1 MSNSPTYSY
10 GTFRLGLSVSI
21 ISAAIVAYEIQLMH
35 FFTIVQ
41 WHHFAYM
48 VISIALLG
56 FGASGT
62 LLSLFRKEMLKRTD
76 WLLPFFMISSGLM
89 MSISVRVSRMD
100 FLLFD
105 SYLLFVDRSQFAR
118 LLGSYFLFFL
128 PFLMG
133 SLALGLVFVKKV
145 AQIGTFYFSDML
157 GSGIGG
163 ILAIFLLWHLEPVD
177 LPWVIALMPLLAGV
191 LLIKKRRRYLLS
203 AYGLL
208 VLVICFYQGLS
219 SFELKSSQ
227 FKSISYALNLPEAT
241 IEVQQ
246 SSPYGL
252 LQVVSSP
259 MQRYAPGLSL
269 NYMHEIEPSKV
280 IFNNGNWYAAIP
292 QGNKADSLHVLNH
305 STMALPYV
313 LESPQKVLI
322 FHAGA
327 GFEVAHALNNKA
339 AHIFAIEPNAMVT
352 GLIKGPYAQYTDSL
366 FYRPEVQVY
375 NTSPRS
381 FLKQSDEVFDLIQLP
396 LSGAFG
402 GSVGL
407 NALYEENL
415 LTSEALLEMW
425 QKLSPEGM
433 IVLSSFI
440 DLPPRIMLKNA
451 ALIAGMLES
460 LDISDPLGQVV
471 AVRSWATLSY
481 VIKKTP
487 LDPNDLLAVNR
498 FCDDYGFDPVLL
510 PGAASKET
518 YNTLEDDAVFSL
530 VSGMF
535 GPNRATLIEAND
547 FNMSIPSDNRP
558 YFYQFLRLKNI
569 VKQYKTLGERSAFLE
584 LGYLIVLVTLL
595 QVFLLAFALIIVPLF
610 KLGFKGGQKTWVLF
624 YFSGLGLGYMFLEI
638 VLIKY
643 FLRFLGHPI
652 YAVATVIS
660 VMLISSGLGS
670 LYSSKLK
677 LDVKKLTRLTAFISA
692 LIIAYALTLGFVL
705 GQTVGWPL
713 WGKLIL
719 TVLAIGVP
727 AFFMGM
733 PFPMGLQLVS
743 KKHQSQ
749 VPWAWGIN
757 GCVSVISTSLA
768 TVIAVEFGFIVVLL
782 LAAVAYFVTFSS
794 LFFVGYGGGIRKG
807 L

>member
-1 MSNSPTYSY
+1 MSNARTYRY
-10 GTFRLGLSVSI
+10 ETLRLGLSISI

-56 FGASGT
+56 FGASGA
-62 LLSLFRKEMLKRTD
+62 LLSLYRNELLKKAD
-76 WLLPFFMISSGLM
+76 WLLPFFMISSGLL

-105 SYLLFVDRSQFAR
+105 SYLLFVDYSQFGR

-145 AQIGTFYFSDML
+145 AQIGIFYFSDML

-177 LPWVIALMPLLAGV
+177 LPWVIALMPMLAGV
-191 LLIKKRRRYLLS
+191 MLIKKKGGYLLS
-203 AYGLL
+203 AYALL
-208 VLVICFYQGLS
+208 ALVICFYQGFS

-227 FKSISYALNLPEAT
+227 FKSISYALNLPEAK
-241 IEVQQ
+241 IETRQ

-252 LQVVSSP
+252 VQVVSSP
-259 MQRYAPGLSL
+259 VQRYAPGLSL
-269 NYMHEIEPSKV
+269 SYVQEVRPSKV

-292 QGNKADSLHVLNH
+292 QGNMDDSLHVLNH

-313 LESPQKVLI
+313 LESPKKVLI
-322 FHAGA
+322 FQAGA
-327 GFEVAHALNNKA
+327 GFEVAHALKKKA
-339 AHIFAIEPNAMVT
+339 DQIFAVEPNAIVT
-352 GLIKGPYAQYTDSL
+352 RLIKGPYAEYTDSL

-381 FLKQSDEVFDLIQLP
+381 YLKQSDKEFDLIQLP

-407 NALYEENL
+407 NALHEENL

-425 QKLSPEGM
+425 QKLSPKGM

-440 DLPPRIMLKNA
+440 DVPPRIIIKNA
-451 ALIAGMLES
+451 ALIAGMLENLS
-460 LDISDPLGQVV
+460 IVDPLGHVV
-471 AVRSWATLSY
+471 AIRSWSTLTY
-481 VIKKTP
+481 VIKKSALGP
-487 LDPNDLLAVNR
+487 KDLLAVNR

-510 PGAASKET
+510 PGSGSKEI

-530 VSGMF
+530 VRKMF
-535 GPNRATLIEAND
+535 GPEREILVKAND
-547 FNMSIPSDNRP
+547 FNISIPSDDRP
-558 YFYQFLRLKNI
+558 YFYQFLKIRRMAR
-569 VKQYKTLGERSAFLE
+569 QWQQLGARAAFLE

-595 QVFLLAFALIIVPLF
+595 QVVIMAFVFIILPLF
-610 KLGFKGGQKTWVLF
+610 KLGFKGGQKAWVIF

-643 FLRFLGHPI
+643 FVRFLGHPI

-660 VMLISSGLGS
+660 IMLFSSGLGS
-670 LYSSKLK
+670 LYSSKLALKETK
-677 LDVKKLTRLTAFISA
+677 LIRLTA
-692 LIIAYALTLGFVL
+692 LITSLILVYALGLGFVL
-705 GQTVGWPL
+705 SQTEGWPI
-713 WGKLIL
+713 WGKILI
-719 TVLAIGVP
+719 TFVSIGFP

-733 PFPMGLQLVS
+733 PFPMGLQLVD
-743 KKHQSQ
+743 KKQQKQ

-768 TVIAVEFGFIVVLL
+768 TVIAVEFGFTAVLL
-782 LAAVAYFVTFSS
+782 LAALAYFMACISIFSLRFYAPNS
-794 LFFVGYGGGIRKG
+794 TA
-807 L
+807 

>member
-1 MSNSPTYSY
+1 MSNSRTYSY
-10 GTFRLGLSVSI
+10 DTFRLGLSISI
-21 ISAAIVAYEIQLMH
+21 ISAAIVAYEIQLML

-62 LLSLFRKEMLKRTD
+62 LLSLFRNEMLKRVD

-118 LLGSYFLFFL
+118 LLGSYLLFFL

-177 LPWVIALMPLLAGV
+177 LPWVIALMPLLAGAM
-191 LLIKKRRRYLLS
+191 LIKKKGGYLLS
-203 AYGLL
+203 AYALL
-208 VLVICFYQGLS
+208 ALGICFYQGFS
-219 SFELKSSQ
+219 PFELKSSQ
-227 FKSISYALNLPEAT
+227 FKSISYALNLPEAK
-241 IEVQQ
+241 IEAQQ

-252 LQVVSSP
+252 VQVVSSP
-259 MQRYAPGLSL
+259 VQRYAPGLSL
-269 NYMHEIEPSKV
+269 SYVQEIKPSKV

-292 QGNKADSLHVLNH
+292 QGNIDDNLHVLNY
-305 STMALPYV
+305 STLALPYV
-313 LESPQKVLI
+313 LESPKNVLI
-322 FHAGA
+322 FQAGA
-327 GFEVAHALNNKA
+327 GFEVAHALKNKA
-339 AHIFAIEPNAMVT
+339 AHIFAIEPNAIVT
-352 GLIKGPYAQYTDSL
+352 RLIKGPYAQYTDSL

-381 FLKQSDEVFDLIQLP
+381 YLKQSDKEFDLIQLP

-407 NALYEENL
+407 NALHEENL

-425 QKLSPEGM
+425 QKLSPEGI

-440 DLPPRIMLKNA
+440 DVPPRIILKNA
-451 ALIAGMLES
+451 ALIAGMLEN
-460 LDISDPLGQVV
+460 LHITDPLEHVV
-471 AVRSWATLSY
+471 AVRSWATLTY
-481 VIKKTP
+481 VIKKTALGP
-487 LDPNDLLAVNR
+487 KDLLAVNR

-510 PGAASKET
+510 PGSESKET

-530 VSGMF
+530 VRKMF
-535 GPNRATLIEAND
+535 GPKRSRLIEAND
-547 FNMSIPSDNRP
+547 FNISIPSDNRP

-569 VKQYKTLGERSAFLE
+569 VEQYKTLGERSAFLE
-584 LGYLIVLVTLL
+584 LGYLIVLVTLIQL
-595 QVFLLAFALIIVPLF
+595 FLLAFALIIVPLF
-610 KLGFKGGQKTWVLF
+610 KLGFKGDQKTWVLF

-643 FLRFLGHPI
+643 FERFLGHPI

-670 LYSSKLK
+670 LYSSKLN
-677 LDVKKLTRLTAFISA
+677 LEIKKLIRLIAFISI
-692 LIIAYALTLGFVL
+692 LIIGYALSLGFL
-705 GQTVGWPL
+705 LSQTAGLPL

-719 TVLAIGVP
+719 TVLAIGIP

-733 PFPMGLQLVS
+733 PFPVGLQLVS
-743 KKHQSQ
+743 KKNQSQ

-768 TVIAVEFGFIVVLL
+768 TVIAVEFGFTVVLL
-782 LAAVAYFVTFSS
+782 LAALAYFIAFMSIFSVRLYFPNS
-794 LFFVGYGGGIRKG
+794 TV
-807 L
+807 

>member
-1 MSNSPTYSY
+1 MMRNSRIYSY
-10 GTFRLGLSVSI
+10 DTIRLGLSISI

-62 LLSLFRKEMLKRTD
+62 LLSLFRNEMLKRAD

-105 SYLLFVDRSQFAR
+105 SYLLFVDHSQFSR
-118 LLGSYFLFFL
+118 LLGTYLLFFL

-163 ILAIFLLWHLEPVD
+163 ILAIFLLWHLEPID
-177 LPWVIALMPLLAGV
+177 LPWVIALMPLLAGL
-191 LLIKKRRRYLLS
+191 LLIKKKERNPLLGY
-203 AYGLL
+203 ALF
-208 VLVICFYQGLS
+208 VLGICFYQGFNP
-219 SFELKSSQ
+219 FEIRSSQ
-227 FKSISYALNLPEAT
+227 FKSISYALNLPEAK
-241 IEVQQ
+241 IESQQ

-252 LQVVSSP
+252 VQVVSSP
-259 MQRYAPGLSL
+259 VQRYAPGLSL
-269 NYMHEIEPSKV
+269 SYTQEIKPSKV

-292 QGNKADSLHVLNH
+292 QGKVADSLHVLNH
-305 STMALPYV
+305 STMALPYE
-313 LESPQKVLI
+313 LEKPENVLI
-322 FHAGA
+322 FQAGA
-327 GFEVAHALNNKA
+327 GFEVAHALKNKA
-339 AHIFAIEPNAMVT
+339 EHIYAIEPNAIVT
-352 GLIKGPYAQYTDSL
+352 RLIKGPYAQYTDSL
-366 FYRPEVQVY
+366 FYRPEVEVY

-381 FLKQSDEVFDLIQLP
+381 YLKQSEKEYDLIQLP

-407 NALYEENL
+407 NALHEENL
-415 LTSEALLEMW
+415 LTSEGLLEMW

-440 DLPPRIMLKNA
+440 DVPPRITLKNA
-451 ALIAGMLES
+451 ALIAGVLEK
-460 LDISDPLGQVV
+460 LQISDPLEHVV

-481 VIKKTP
+481 VIIKRSLGSK
-487 LDPNDLLAVNR
+487 DLLAVNR

-510 PGAASKET
+510 SGSESKET
-518 YNTLEDDAVFSL
+518 FNTLEDDAVFNL
-530 VSGMF
+530 VRKMF
-535 GPNRATLIEAND
+535 GSQRAMLIETND
-547 FNMSIPSDNRP
+547 FNISIPSDNRP

-569 VKQYKTLGERSAFLE
+569 LQQYETLGERSAFLG

-595 QVFLLAFALIIVPLF
+595 QLFLLAFALIIVPLF
-610 KLGFKGGQKTWVLF
+610 KLGFKGDQKSWVLF

-638 VLIKY
+638 ILIKY
-643 FLRFLGHPI
+643 FQRFLGHPI

-670 LYSSKLK
+670 LYSSRLK
-677 LDVKKLTRLTAFISA
+677 LEIKKLIRLIAFISV
-692 LIIAYALTLGFVL
+692 LIIVYALSLGFLL
-705 GQTVGWPL
+705 GHSAGLPL

-719 TVLAIGVP
+719 TVLAISIP
-727 AFFMGM
+727 AFFMGI

-743 KKHQSQ
+743 KKNQSQ

-768 TVIAVEFGFIVVLL
+768 TVIAVEFGFKVVLM
-782 LAAVAYFVTFSS
+782 LAALAYFIAFASIFSVRFYFS
-794 LFFVGYGGGIRKG
+794 QSTA
-807 L
+807 